1 MKGHT
6 VGFLGPQ
13 IYILRQPFVLEAQ
26 TKTLEAGWIFPVQE
40 KEHPIWIT
48 C

>member
-26 TKTLEAGWIFPVQE
+26 TKTLEAGYSLYKKKNIQSG
-40 KEHPIWIT
+40 
-48 C
+48 